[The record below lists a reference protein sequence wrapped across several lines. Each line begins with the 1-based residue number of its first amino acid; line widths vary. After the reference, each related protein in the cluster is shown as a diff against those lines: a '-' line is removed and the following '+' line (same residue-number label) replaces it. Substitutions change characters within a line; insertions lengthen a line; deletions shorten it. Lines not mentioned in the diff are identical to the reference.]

1 MCFFGS
7 ERIKIMISRSRYI
20 SIYTTP
26 PLWWDLYRQSKKFF
40 PFLKLILR
48 FILSLFHRK
57 KIGGHYAVTRS
68 LLHGLNKNK
77 IKYNFNSNI
86 IISKTVIVLSGTET
100 LQFAITQKKKG
111 KIQYLIAGPNI
122 SVLPSF
128 DNKILASKE
137 VDICL
142 VPSTWVKEKYEED
155 SPELLGRIKIWAAG
169 VDEIYWSPQNSN
181 IIKYHALI
189 YLKNT
194 NAPIKEVKELLN
206 QFKIPYIIIY
216 YGKYSKEQYKESL
229 SRSKFA
235 IFLSQSESQGLALAE
250 AWAMDVP
257 TFSWNPGFFKYQN
270 YFFENVSSSPY
281 TTKQTGNLWNSIDE
295 LALLIKMYNK
305 KNTYFPRKWI
315 LNNMT
320 DALCSN
326 NLLSII
332 YH

>member
-1 MCFFGS
+1 
-7 ERIKIMISRSRYI
+7 MISRSRYI

-142 VPSTWVKEKYEED
+142 VPSKWVKEKYEED

-216 YGKYSKEQYKESL
+216 Y
-229 SRSKFA
+229 
-235 IFLSQSESQGLALAE
+235 E